1 MDDNMDS
8 TLTLLTRE
16 DINKNAQI
24 MQAIQN
30 GTHGTILKMVGRNQ
44 ALETKRIGLV
54 VDQIECKK
62 DHISKGE
69 EIMLDTEM

>member
-1 MDDNMDS
+1 MDS
-8 TLTLLTRE
+8 IVTQVIKE
-16 DINKNAQI
+16 DFNKNAQI
-24 MQAIQN
+24 MLEIKN
-30 GTHGTILKMVGRNQ
+30 GTHGTILEMVGRNQ
-44 ALETKRIGLV
+44 ALTPKREGLV